1 METQGAPARA
11 AGAGELNWTQ
21 WQRAVVERL
30 RADASGL
37 LRFID
42 VDGVDWDT
50 WRCLYTEGRSPESA
64 VDRALARD
72 F

>member
-1 METQGAPARA
+1 MEMNDAPVRM
-11 AGAGELNWTQ
+11 GEAVQLNWAQ

-42 VDGVDWDT
+42 VDEVDWDA
-50 WRCLYTEGRSPESA
+50 WRGLYAEGRTPESA

-72 F
+72 Y